1 MSDIYTMN
9 HIHGGN
15 KIIIELFHYNNTDD
29 DKDDPFDIAEI
40 YIVREKT
47 KEDEEEKMSAV
58 KIYGDTNKKIKVE
71 ILCKLIK

>member
-1 MSDIYTMN
+1 MN
-9 HIHGGN
+9 N
-15 KIIIELFHYNNTDD
+15 KLLVS
-29 DKDDPFDIAEI
+29 K
-40 YIVREKT
+40 EKFEERKLKF